1 MLCTGCHVT
10 VAATTNQKGG
20 RKSVV
25 VGVGVGD
32 TAVTPI
38 MGASGT
44 KLKHVKKENP
54 VNTWMIQEDLGSGS
68 YGKVSKVGA
77 L

>member
-1 MLCTGCHVT
+1 M
-10 VAATTNQKGG
+10 
-20 RKSVV
+20 V

-68 YGKVSKVGA
+68 YGKVSKVDA